1 MNKLQKF
8 LYTGISYKDGYL
20 TVQEDG
26 PIFRLVDRVFDYPS
40 KSLCVLFW
48 QLVWSVYIHIGAVV
62 GVVLPLAGT
71 VMFGVQDIFSILL
84 PFLNSIDNPWVCM
97 VALILLCLPLLAYAA
112 LCGLAVIVAAGFFI
126 HAVFYGIP
134 NKLAG
139 RGWDEP
145 APEEDKQPSIVM
157 EYIRAKKSKVCPMVK
172 YE

>member
-8 LYTGISYKDGYL
+8 LYTGISYKGGYL

-26 PIFRLVDRVFDYPS
+26 PIYRLVDRVVDYPAQ
-40 KSLCVLFW
+40 SLCVLFW

-62 GVVLPLAGT
+62 GAVLALAGT
-71 VMFGVQDIFSILL
+71 VMFWVQDTFILL
-84 PFLNSIDNPWVCM
+84 PVLHSIDNPWVCA
-97 VALILLCLPLLAYAA
+97 VALILLCLPLLAYAVI
-112 LCGLAVIVAAGFFI
+112 CGLAAIVAADLFI
-126 HAVFYGIP
+126 HAVFCGIP

-145 APEEDKQPSIVM
+145 APEEDEQPSIVM

>member
-20 TVQEDG
+20 IVQGDG
-26 PIFRLVDRVFDYPS
+26 SIFRLVGRVFDYPS
-40 KSLCVLFW
+40 KSFCVLFW

-62 GVVLPLAGT
+62 GVVLALAGT
-71 VMFGVQDIFSILL
+71 VMFGVQDVFSILC
-84 PFLNSIDNPWVCM
+84 PFLHSIDNTWIGM
-97 VALILLCLPLLAYAA
+97 VTFILLYFPILVSTG
-112 LCGLAVIVAAGFFI
+112 LCGLAVIVASGFSI
-126 HAVFYGIP
+126 HAVFWGIP

-139 RGWDEP
+139 RGWYEP
-145 APEEDKQPSIVM
+145 SPEEDKQPSVVM